1 MLKALEYRY
10 DACENKLTSS
20 TRQPAVCP
28 LADVEFDV
36 ASSSTSFADSGRG
49 LSCEVHDETAVKS
62 LTAAG
67 GREATEP
74 PGSSSEVPGRRPE
87 PTEPPGQSYEVPGRR
102 SDRPATEPLGR
113 NMETFGRGMEPIGRR
128 VEPPGHGLETT
139 SRRGNTVLVVTVE
152 DSLMAQSAAL
162 DACRQMQLP
171 QIRSTV
177 NVVGGGTG
185 MNQS

>member
-74 PGSSSEVPGRRPE
+74 PGSSSEVPGRR
-87 PTEPPGQSYEVPGRR
+87 

-171 QIRSTV
+171 HIRSTV